1 MNMAQIVATGLIG
14 TVLCVLLKKQ
24 SPEIS
29 LLIAVATGVFIFI
42 SLCVKLGILLT
53 LLEETA
59 QKAGVSE
66 GYFAIVLKVTGIAYL
81 AQFGMQLCIDAGETS
96 IAGKIELA
104 GKIMMMI
111 VSAPVLLSLLD
122 VVMGLA

>member
-42 SLCVKLGILLT
+42 SLCDKLGILLT

>member
-42 SLCVKLGILLT
+42 SLCDKLGILLT

-96 IAGKIELA
+96 MQEK
-104 GKIMMMI
+104 
-111 VSAPVLLSLLD
+111 SN
-122 VVMGLA
+122 

>member
-42 SLCVKLGILLT
+42 SLCDKLGILLT

-81 AQFGMQLCIDAGETS
+81 AQFGRQLCIDAGETS

>member
-42 SLCVKLGILLT
+42 SLCDKLGILLT
-53 LLEETA
+53 PLEETA

>member
-42 SLCVKLGILLT
+42 SLCDKLGILLT

-59 QKAGVSE
+59 QKAGVKPS
-66 GYFAIVLKVTGIAYL
+66 
-81 AQFGMQLCIDAGETS
+81 
-96 IAGKIELA
+96 
-104 GKIMMMI
+104 
-111 VSAPVLLSLLD
+111 
-122 VVMGLA
+122 

>member
-29 LLIAVATGVFIFI
+29 LLTAVATGVFIFI
-42 SLCVKLGILLT
+42 SLCDKLGVLLT

-59 QKAGVSE
+59 EKAGVNG

>member
-1 MNMAQIVATGLIG
+1 MAQIVATGLIG

-42 SLCVKLGILLT
+42 SLCDKLGILLT